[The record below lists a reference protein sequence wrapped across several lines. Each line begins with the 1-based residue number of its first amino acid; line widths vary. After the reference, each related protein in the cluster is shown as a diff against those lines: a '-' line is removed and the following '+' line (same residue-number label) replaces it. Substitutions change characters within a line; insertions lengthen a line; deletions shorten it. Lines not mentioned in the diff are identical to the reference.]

1 LGVYDATGPGGG
13 PGAKKA
19 ETAEITPT
27 AGWNTANVTAPIALP
42 AGTYWLA
49 YFPSDSGLEFRK
61 DMTGAGRWFPQP
73 YGPMPATFATAPG
86 GDTVHWSFFAT
97 LTTQDR
103 KSTPLKS
110 TPHTLP
116 SA

>member
-1 LGVYDATGPGGG
+1 LAIYDATGPGDG

-27 AGWNTANVTAPIALP
+27 AGWNTANVTNPAALP

-49 YFPSDSGLEFRK
+49 YFLSDSRLEFRK
-61 DMTGAGRWFPQP
+61 DMTGAGRWFAQP
-73 YGPMPATFATAPG
+73 YGPMPATFPTAPD

-97 LTTQDR
+97 L
-103 KSTPLKS
+103 KP
-110 TPHTLP
+110 
-116 SA
+116 